1 MGKGPSPS
9 LIAFKALSLC
19 DDLIATQRRVLA
31 ALIEHFNRKNGR
43 CDPSIDR
50 LVVLLGINRR
60 TVFRALNSLVTK
72 GYVVRFRHGG
82 LNHRNRYV
90 PNWPF
95 YAAILKKWDEQFT
108 AASSARRATEMSPSQ
123 GRRCHLADG
132 PSVTQTS
139 LNNHIEQTSERHR
152 KCTSAT
158 PPISSARKGPANHQF
173 AERAQQRILTPS
185 SRDAAR
191 DAAERRWNLE
201 LQAFLKGDEPLTAL
215 VTDMMTS
222 ELMLAAT
229 EAELVARGAGLP
241 VVVAE
246 LRRVQGRGGSQ

>member
-1 MGKGPSPS
+1 MEKGPSPS

-60 TVFRALNSLVTK
+60 TVFRALNVLVKK
-72 GYVVRFRHGG
+72 GYVVRLRHGG
-82 LNHRNRYV
+82 LNHRNQYV

-95 YAAILKKWDEQFT
+95 YAAVLKKWDEQFR
-108 AASSARRATEMSPSQ
+108 AARNARRAIEMSPSRGQ
-123 GRRCHLADG
+123 RGHLADG
-132 PSVTQTS
+132 PGVTQTS
-139 LNNHIEQTSERHR
+139 LNNHVEQTSESHR
-152 KCTSAT
+152 KYTTAN
-158 PPISSARKGPANHQF
+158 PPISAARKGAANHHL
-173 AERAQQRILTPS
+173 AERAQYRVLTPS

-191 DAAERRWNLE
+191 DAAERRWNLQ
-201 LQAFLKGDEPLTAL
+201 LQALLTGDEPLTAL

-229 EAELVARGAGLP
+229 QAELLARGAGLP
-241 VVVAE
+241 VIVAE
-246 LRRVQGRGGSQ
+246 LRRVQGRGGTQ

>member
-1 MGKGPSPS
+1 VGKGPSPS

-139 LNNHIEQTSERHR
+139 LN
-152 KCTSAT
+152 
-158 PPISSARKGPANHQF
+158 
-173 AERAQQRILTPS
+173 TPS
-185 SRDAAR
+185 CASSSSSSSCSEKPTGEGAALARSPLLSNGSSRARQSASSLRRSRRTACIRPRAHRTGSGHAASAAPRKTASNPESPGSAAR
-191 DAAERRWNLE
+191 
-201 LQAFLKGDEPLTAL
+201 
-215 VTDMMTS
+215 VTNY
-222 ELMLAAT
+222 
-229 EAELVARGAGLP
+229 VN
-241 VVVAE
+241 
-246 LRRVQGRGGSQ
+246 